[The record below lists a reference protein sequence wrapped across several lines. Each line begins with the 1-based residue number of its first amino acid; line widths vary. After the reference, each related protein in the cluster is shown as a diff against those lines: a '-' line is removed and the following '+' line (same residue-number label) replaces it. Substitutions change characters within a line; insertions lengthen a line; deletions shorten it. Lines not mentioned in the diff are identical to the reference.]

1 MWACEH
7 GSIDTLERLDEQGA
21 SFDFLAK
28 RPVHGLQTTVF
39 APVHVAAKHGH
50 VEVVRWLL
58 DHGANL
64 EALSQ
69 RYCDCPAFPRLI
81 RDPVQRTALPLTPL
95 WSPLHTAVCYG
106 NTEVAILF
114 LERGAS
120 LIVSQREEDVR
131 PRWLTS
137 RRDYLVAN
145 VTVMHTAAAA
155 NNVAVI
161 DFIVDRKLAG
171 LSCQDTTG
179 YSPLHYAATNA
190 HTVGVL
196 TRLLHM
202 TDAWLPG
209 PASPF
214 SLALEHGAFA
224 CALTLLKAGHA
235 PDDDD
240 ISVRTNLLHHAA
252 TPFPPLTWDSTFPVW
267 LHQRDTFV
275 RHLLA
280 HNQPLTTRGPWRNQT
295 PLHAF
300 AGLPP
305 AQTGPALFAALLAA
319 GADPNALDAAGDT
332 PLTTLARS
340 LNETSLRGQE
350 DVSPAAVAET
360 FSLFLDHGAKVC
372 SFTAEALLVADR
384 LAATPWRKGLAKD
397 ILARAVEG
405 DADLRERQLSWV
417 LGECVERG
425 QADACEVLVGLGV
438 RWRVAGRGEKVG
450 LVRRGGMDGGMYTV
464 RDAVRCCVGDGE
476 FWGLVWEVQ
485 NPAAAERLGR
495 DWMWE
500 GEGWVLRRHRGI

>member
-1 MWACEH
+1 MASPRGSSASLTALPVELMLNISSNFTSAKDLDALARTCRGFYHHLNPLLYQRNIDQGQSSAVLWACEH
-7 GSIDTLERLDEQGA
+7 GSIGTLERLHEQGA
-21 SFDFLAK
+21 DFGFLAK
-28 RPVHGLQTTVF
+28 RPAHCGQTTVF
-39 APVHVAAKHGH
+39 APIHVAAKHGH
-50 VEVVRWLL
+50 VDIVWWLL
-58 DHGANL
+58 DHGAKL
-64 EALSQ
+64 DALSQ
-69 RYCDCPAFPRLI
+69 GYCDCPAFFPRLI
-81 RDPVQRTALPLTPL
+81 RDPVQRAALPLTPL

-120 LIVSQREEDVR
+120 LIVSQREEDVH

-137 RRDYLVAN
+137 RRDYLVAD

-171 LSCQDTTG
+171 LSCVDTAG

-196 TRLLHM
+196 TRLLQM

-214 SLALEHGAFA
+214 SLALQHGAFA

-235 PDDDD
+235 PDDHD

-252 TPFPPLTWDSTFPVW
+252 TRFPPLTWDSTFPVW

-280 HNQPLTTRGPWRNQT
+280 HNHPLTARAAWYNQT

-300 AGLPP
+300 ASLPS

-319 GADPNALDAAGDT
+319 GADPNALNAAGDT
-332 PLTTLARS
+332 PLTILARS
-340 LNETSLRGQE
+340 LNETSLPGQVE
-350 DVSPAAVAET
+350 DASHAAAVAAIAET

-397 ILARAVEG
+397 ILARAVKEN
-405 DADLRERQLSWV
+405 ADLR
-417 LGECVERG
+417 
-425 QADACEVLVGLGV
+425 
-438 RWRVAGRGEKVG
+438 
-450 LVRRGGMDGGMYTV
+450 
-464 RDAVRCCVGDGE
+464 
-476 FWGLVWEVQ
+476 
-485 NPAAAERLGR
+485 AAAAVGA
-495 DWMWE
+495 
-500 GEGWVLRRHRGI
+500 GGIVSF